1 MYELQPTGRDLADG
15 SRAGLAVARDLVITR
30 LARAGMP
37 RPTGELLV
45 DEWLRSTAMLPDFVA
60 APDYWDVAFRF
71 ATDEYR
77 RRRQVG

>member
-1 MYELQPTGRDLADG
+1 MYEPRRDGAELPDRARAAFAMARELVIARL
-15 SRAGLAVARDLVITR
+15 SRAGIPQ
-30 LARAGMP
+30 M
-37 RPTGELLV
+37 TGEALV
-45 DEWLRSTAMLPDFVA
+45 DEWLRSTSMLPDFLA